1 MPTITQL
8 CGARNLTSL
17 RTPLTCK
24 STSALVRQGP
34 ATQPSGAPAWLL
46 FLCIEHAQAL
56 PNWPGTPA
64 DPDDPP
70 TMTCGAVLDFR
81 STDQVLQSH
90 ADLWLTPL
98 TGVDPKMYITADK
111 WADVLVQA
119 RRALAEQPEYAAG
132 VGEPLNSL
140 LMMLEIAVKNTV
152 MGDLYQATVPLAFC
166 ETVSAR
172 LL

>member
-8 CGARNLTSL
+8 CGARTLTSL

-24 STSALVRQGP
+24 LTSTLVRQGP

-46 FLCIEHAQAL
+46 FLCIEHGQAL
-56 PNWPGTPA
+56 PNWPGAPA

-70 TMTCGAVLDFR
+70 TMACGAVLDFR
-81 STDQVLQSH
+81 STEQVLQSH
-90 ADLWLTPL
+90 ADLWLAPL

-111 WADVLVQA
+111 WANVLIQA
-119 RRALAEQPEYAAG
+119 HRALAEQPECAG
-132 VGEPLNSL
+132 GVSEPLNSF
-140 LMMLEIAVKNTV
+140 LMMLGIAVESAA
-152 MGDLYQATVPLAFC
+152 MGDLYQAIVPLAYC

-172 LL
+172 LP